1 MTTQRNRGP
10 EMAGKNVLDAQEAAG
25 LLGAHVETLRRLARK
40 GAVPAYKI
48 GKDWRFN
55 KQTLTRW
62 LENQQG
68 RHQAPLVLVV
78 DDEPGIRNVLTAF
91 MKQDGYRVTAAADGQ
106 QALAAAQR
114 ALPDVVL
121 LDLMLP
127 DMHGVAVLKALRNL
141 KADLPVI
148 MITGYPDS
156 RLIAE
161 ALLHPPVTL
170 LPKPVAG
177 DVLLKTVR
185 MVLDGARRG

>member
-1 MTTQRNRGP
+1 MTTRRSRGP
-10 EMAGKNVLDAQEAAG
+10 EMAGRNVLDAQEAAA

-68 RHQAPLVLVV
+68 RNQAPLVLVV
-78 DDEPGIRNVLTAF
+78 DDERSIRTVFTAF
-91 MKQDGYRVTAAADGQ
+91 LEQDGYRVATAEDGQ
-106 QALAAAQR
+106 QALAAVHR

-127 DMHGVAVLKALRNL
+127 DMHGVDVLKALRSL
-141 KADLPVI
+141 KPNLPVI

-161 ALLHPPVTL
+161 ALRSPPGHPAAQTGGL
-170 LPKPVAG
+170 
-177 DVLLKTVR
+177 
-185 MVLDGARRG
+185 

>member
-1 MTTQRNRGP
+1 MQRSRGP
-10 EMAGKNVLDAQEAAG
+10 QMAGRNVLDAQEAAG

-55 KQTLTRW
+55 RQTLTRW

-78 DDEPGIRNVLTAF
+78 DDEPGIRTLLTAF
-91 MKQDGYRVTAAADGQ
+91 MEQDGYRVAAAADGQ

-114 ALPDVVL
+114 SLPDVVL

-141 KADLPVI
+141 KADMPVI
-148 MITGYPDS
+148 MVTGYPDS

-161 ALLHPPVTL
+161 ALHYPPVTL
-170 LPKPVAG
+170 LPKPVAC
-177 DVLLKTVR
+177 DILLKTVR
-185 MVLDGARRG
+185 MVLEGSRRV